1 MQTLNA
7 SEQYLQTTVM
17 TASPAKLRLMLI
29 ERGVGLVSMIKD
41 ARRKNPDVLVDQ
53 WTIRLRDILG
63 ELLQGVSRNAGDL
76 AKQVSDLYVFLIQ
89 ELTLAEQE
97 PGIERIES
105 IGRILEIERE
115 TWDQVCQLQ
124 VIHGG
129 GQRTSHHLGAPQTA
143 TAGSSSASAF
153 PSLNL
158 QG

>member
-1 MQTLNA
+1 
-7 SEQYLQTTVM
+7 M

-63 ELLQGVSRNAGDL
+63 GLLQGVSRNAGDL

-89 ELTLAEQE
+89 ELTVAEQE
-97 PGIERIES
+97 PGVERIES

-124 VIHGG
+124 VIHSG

-143 TAGSSSASAF
+143 TAGSLSASTF

>member
-7 SEQYLQTTVM
+7 SEQYLQTAVM

-89 ELTLAEQE
+89 ELTHAEQE

-105 IGRILEIERE
+105 IGHILEIERE

-124 VIHGG
+124 VIHAG
-129 GQRTSHHLGAPQTA
+129 GQRTSHHFGATQPAIAAYTSA
-143 TAGSSSASAF
+143 TAF